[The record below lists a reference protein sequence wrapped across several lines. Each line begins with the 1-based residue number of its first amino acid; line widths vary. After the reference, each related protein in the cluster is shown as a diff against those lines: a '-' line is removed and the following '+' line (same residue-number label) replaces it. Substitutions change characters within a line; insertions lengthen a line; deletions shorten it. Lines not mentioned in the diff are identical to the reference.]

1 MNVYGPQMADSKRNL
16 LNHID
21 WFCSLH
27 NESPLII
34 GGDFNMISNLEDKK
48 RGLNTLSVED
58 EAFKTMI
65 SSCEMV
71 EIQTS
76 SGFFT

>member
-1 MNVYGPQMADSKRNL
+1 MEDYKRNL

-21 WFCSLH
+21 WYHSLYK
-27 NESPLII
+27 ESPLII

-71 EIQTS
+71 DVQTS
-76 SGFFT
+76 SSFFT

>member
-1 MNVYGPQMADSKRNL
+1 MNVYGPQMADSKKNL

-21 WFCSLH
+21 WFHILH

-34 GGDFNMISNLEDKK
+34 GGDFNMISNLEEKK
-48 RGLNTLSVED
+48 GGLKTLSTED

-65 SSCEMV
+65 NSCETV
-71 EIQTS
+71 DV
-76 SGFFT
+76 